1 MTDRDQRLAWFKAQ
15 ILPHEAALRHHL
27 RRIGVAMDD
36 VDDFAAEALTRAY
49 AADDWAQ
56 VSNGRAYLYTIGRNL
71 AFDAARRRKVV
82 AIESVPD
89 PDVLH
94 IADWQPSAEST
105 VSAREELRLL
115 QTALDQ
121 LPPRAREVFV
131 LRRIEELSVKDIG
144 VRLGLSVKT
153 VEAHM
158 TRALAALTDALQDN
172 DRAAGPQTG
181 QAWRT
186 RHDKR

>member
-27 RRIGVAMDD
+27 RRIGVATDD

-49 AADDWAQ
+49 ATEDWAA
-56 VSNGRAYLYTIGRNL
+56 VANGRAYLSTIGRNL
-71 AFDAARRRKVV
+71 VFDAARRRKVV

-89 PDVLH
+89 LDVLH

-105 VSAREELRLL
+105 VSAREELKVL

-121 LPPRAREVFV
+121 LPPRAREVFT
-131 LRRIEELSVKDIG
+131 LRRIDELSVKDIG

-158 TRALAALTDALQDN
+158 TRALAALTQALQDSE
-172 DRAAGPQTG
+172 RAAGPQTG
-181 QAWRT
+181 TAWRT
-186 RHDKR
+186 RHDRR